1 MHTTLLPKLLS
12 LQLFDFLYL
21 DLFTEFLSTQ
31 VSPLLHLP
39 TSRLM
44 YFPLPPSISLSSS
57 ASPSDCPFSC
67 SKESPEPKK
76 AASISMISFSLPTK
90 CLFLGNGSSSNPS
103 GFIFSATLLLPSFAL
118 KIPAVFDTQLLQFPS
133 LASSLYSWH
142 FNTASNASLHFLF
155 SGFARVR
162 VEISVASVPKNK
174 GIKFFFWAKNLSS
187 STVNRPKFGFSP
199 WYPMYTSQLRSLA
212 LAAGEMEP
220 LANEIRGTGNEKE
233 IRGSVSGPATVTI
246 LSIGSSAKSHLSGGG
261 VLYEVLGT
269 SSDWDPQYD
278 TGGEGAGFSGRV
290 ALGEMYGDCNAETNA
305 EDGGDG
311 RQESGGE
318 EETILMVRDLGSTAG
333 ICLAS
338 SAMN

>member
-1 MHTTLLPKLLS
+1 MAAPLILLDDSSS
-12 LQLFDFLYL
+12 LQRFSSQALPSKSLLLLIHSFSNSLPWLPVYTRGTLTLHPMLLCISCFLGL
-21 DLFTEFLSTQ
+21 RGLGLRFQ
-31 VSPLLHLP
+31 W
-39 TSRLM
+39 RLCRRTKG
-44 YFPLPPSISLSSS
+44 SNSSS
-57 ASPSDCPFSC
+57 GRKILVLRPFS
-67 SKESPEPKK
+67 SSD
-76 AASISMISFSLPTK
+76 FSH
-90 CLFLGNGSSSNPS
+90 
-103 GFIFSATLLLPSFAL
+103 
-118 KIPAVFDTQLLQFPS
+118 LQ
-133 LASSLYSWH
+133 
-142 FNTASNASLHFLF
+142 
-155 SGFARVR
+155 
-162 VEISVASVPKNK
+162 
-174 GIKFFFWAKNLSS
+174 
-187 STVNRPKFGFSP
+187 NRPKFGFSP
-199 WYPMYTSQLRSLA
+199 WYPMYTSQLRSLE
-212 LAAGEMEP
+212 LAAGETEP

-278 TGGEGAGFSGRV
+278 TGGEGAGFSGKV